1 MAAFGSLCLL
11 IALALA
17 AYNLLAGALALRWLA
32 VPEPQYSPEQLS
44 KWYQQGR
51 IAVFAFWGA
60 LFLAIALRVLAPVS
74 TNSVAFQIG
83 AGVVLMVPTIY
94 IAWLG
99 YTRRAFRLS
108 PERLADTA
116 RRAGIAGFVAVTGA
130 AFALI
135 WSVFTNDFSITYI
148 LEHSNRALP
157 IPYKFAALWSGQEGS
172 LLLWAWLLGMY
183 GFVLRLR
190 HKTDVKLY
198 AYAGSILAG
207 VQKFFLSVLV
217 FAAPPFALLP
227 GFAAGGQVP
236 ADGNGLN
243 PLLQYPEMVI
253 HPPMLY
259 LGYVGFSVPFAFAL
273 GALMMRYPGEKWIKI
288 TRTWT
293 MVTWLFL
300 TCGIFLGMHW
310 AYAVLGWGG
319 YWGWDP
325 VENASFMP
333 WLTGTAFL
341 HSVMMQ
347 ERKGMMKSWN
357 VWLIFSTFLLT
368 LLGTLLTRA
377 GLVSSVHAFA
387 QSSIGTWFVVF
398 MCIVLAVCIFTYVLQ
413 RSHLKTE
420 HQMESL
426 VSRESSFLF
435 NNLMLLTACFV
446 ILWGTLFPILSEYV
460 QGSKVTVGAPFYN
473 AVAVPIGLFLLF
485 LTGVGPLLPW
495 RATSL
500 KAIKRNFVLPSIALW
515 ATVIV
520 CLVAGANPWQGGA
533 FDQGRFYAVVAFAL
547 SAAVLTAILSEFF
560 RGAAV
565 ISRQTGRN
573 LFAALWL
580 LTRRNTRR
588 YGGYLVH
595 IGVVIVVIGLAGAAF
610 NRNAEKEMAFHDQLN
625 IGPYTLVQVGSSQ
638 DTNPDFDSD
647 YAVLDVYKGGKKVF
661 QMTPE
666 QRFYHLGEGVQP
678 QTMVAIHSIPEWD
691 LYVVFEGIN
700 QDTNQPIIKAFL
712 NPLVGWIWFG
722 LGVIVIGTFIALVP
736 SLTPATAALRVP
748 ATQAAPIVPAI
759 KGGD

>member
-1 MAAFGSLCLL
+1 MAAFGSFCLL

-17 AYNLLAGALALRWLA
+17 AYNLLAGALALRLLA
-32 VPEPQYSPEQLS
+32 TGQPA
-44 KWYQQGR
+44 R
-51 IAVFAFWGA
+51 I
-60 LFLAIALRVLAPVS
+60 
-74 TNSVAFQIG
+74 
-83 AGVVLMVPTIY
+83 
-94 IAWLG
+94 
-99 YTRRAFRLS
+99 S

-116 RRAGIAGFVAVTGA
+116 RRAGIAGFVAVTAA
-130 AFALI
+130 AFALV

-148 LEHSNRALP
+148 VEHSNRALP
-157 IPYKFAALWSGQEGS
+157 VAYKFAALWSGQEGS
-172 LLLWAWLLGMY
+172 LLLWAWLLGTF

-190 HKTDVKLY
+190 HKTDVRLY
-198 AYAGSILAG
+198 AYAGTILAG
-207 VQKFFLSVLV
+207 VQVFFLAVIN
-217 FAAPPFALLP
+217 FAAPPFALLKGAIP
-227 GFAAGGQVP
+227 D
-236 ADGNGLN
+236 DGNGLN

-273 GALMMRYPGEKWIKI
+273 GALMMRYPGEKWIRI

-398 MCIVLAVCIFTYVLQ
+398 MCIVLAVCIFTYVYQ
-413 RSHLKTE
+413 RGHLKTE
-420 HQMESL
+420 HHLESL

-435 NNLMLLTACFV
+435 NNLVLLTACFV

-460 QGSKVTVGAPFYN
+460 EGSKVTVGAPFYN
-473 AVAVPIGLFLLF
+473 RVAVPIGLFLVF

-500 KAIKRNFVLPSIALW
+500 KAIKRNFVLPVIALW
-515 ATVIV
+515 AMVIV
-520 CLVAGANPWQGGA
+520 CLVAGVNPWRGGE
-533 FDQGRFYAVVAFAL
+533 FSSGSFYAMVGFAI
-547 SAAVLTAILSEFF
+547 SAAVLTAILAEFL
-560 RGAAV
+560 RGAGV

-573 LFAALWL
+573 LFTATWL
-580 LTRRNTRR
+580 LARRNTRR
-588 YGGYLVH
+588 YGGYLIH
-595 IGVVIVVIGLAGAAF
+595 IGVVIVVVGLCGSAF
-610 NRNAEKEMAFHDQLN
+610 NRNVESELALHDRMSL
-625 IGPYTLVQVGSSQ
+625 GPYTLVQVGATQDSNLNYSSQ
-638 DTNPDFDSD
+638 
-647 YAVLDVYKGGKKVF
+647 YAMLDVYKGSKKLF

-666 QRFYHLGEGVQP
+666 KRFYLASGQP
-678 QTMVAIHSIPEWD
+678 QTMVAIHSTPEWD
-691 LYVVFEGIN
+691 LYVVYEGTN
-700 QDTNQPIIKAFL
+700 PDTGQPIIKAFL

-722 LGVIVIGTFIALVP
+722 LVVMVFGTFVALVP

-748 ATQAAPIVPAI
+748 AAQAPVAPALR
-759 KGGD
+759 GGD